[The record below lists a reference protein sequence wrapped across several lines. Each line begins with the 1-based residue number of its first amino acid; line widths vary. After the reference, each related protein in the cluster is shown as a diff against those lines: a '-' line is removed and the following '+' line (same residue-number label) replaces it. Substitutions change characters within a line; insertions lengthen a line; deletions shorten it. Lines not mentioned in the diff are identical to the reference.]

1 MWIAR
6 LAAVL
11 IAIVGLA
18 GCASGPLVV
27 AADVRSTAAQ
37 PPGAAVLQAPH
48 YRFEPG
54 PQPVGQ
60 PSAEQ
65 LQALAQAALARV
77 GAVRDDAHPAVSV
90 QLAGSVNVVYA
101 HDGWYGPY
109 GPYGGWGGAN
119 LALGW
124 GGRWRG
130 GGGWGLGYGGPL
142 WGPMWGP
149 SVPVYMSEVSLVMR
163 DLQSGQIVYST
174 QARHDGTWPNTDA
187 VLAALYAAA
196 LQGYAAPPTGPR
208 RVDVPLQPMAEAP
221 PPPAAAAASTPA
233 QP

>member
-37 PPGAAVLQAPH
+37 APGAAVLQAPH

-54 PQPVGQ
+54 AQPPGQ
-60 PSAEQ
+60 PGDAQVQTLAE
-65 LQALAQAALARV
+65 AALARV
-77 GAVRDDAHPAVSV
+77 GAVRDDAHPSV
-90 QLAGSVNVVYA
+90 GVQVGATVNVVYA
-101 HDGWYGPY
+101 FDGAYGPYGPY
-109 GPYGGWGGAN
+109 GPYGGWA
-119 LALGW
+119 GW

-130 GGGWGLGYGGPL
+130 GWGLAYGGPL
-142 WGPMWGP
+142 WAPT
-149 SVPVYMSEVSLVMR
+149 VPVYLSEVSLVMR
-163 DLQSGQIVYST
+163 DLQSGQIVYNT
-174 QARHDGTWPNTDA
+174 QARHDGRWGNTPA
-187 VLAALYAAA
+187 VLSALFAAA
-196 LQGYAAPPTGPR
+196 LQGYPTPPAGVR
-208 RVDVPLQPMAEAP
+208 RVDVPMLPEAP
-221 PPPAAAAASTPA
+221 PAPPAPAAATTPPAPA